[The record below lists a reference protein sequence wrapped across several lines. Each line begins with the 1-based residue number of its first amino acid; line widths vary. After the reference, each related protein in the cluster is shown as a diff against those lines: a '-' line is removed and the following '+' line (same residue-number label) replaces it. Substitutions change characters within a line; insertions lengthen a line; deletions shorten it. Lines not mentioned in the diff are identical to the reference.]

1 MNRRDLIRSIAIG
14 GATIILPP
22 MVFTTCEKG
31 SDPGGN
37 NNGTGNDLK
46 IDLTL
51 PANADLL
58 SPGGFVVVS
67 DVIVIN
73 SAGTYIALSVICTHA
88 GCRVSYNASA
98 GNLPCPC
105 HGSVFSTA
113 GAVVNGPADSPLPV
127 YSVTKSG
134 NILTIKK

>member
-22 MVFTTCEKG
+22 MVLTSCEKG

-37 NNGTGNDLK
+37 NNGSGTNIK
-46 IDLTL
+46 IDLSL
-51 PANADLL
+51 PANAALL
-58 SPGGFVVVS
+58 SAGGFLVTS

-73 SAGTYIALSVICTHA
+73 SAGTYLALSVTCTHS
-88 GCRVSYNASA
+88 GCNVSYNASA

-113 GAVVNGPADSPLPV
+113 GAVLNGPATSPLSV

-134 NILTIKK
+134 NILTIRK